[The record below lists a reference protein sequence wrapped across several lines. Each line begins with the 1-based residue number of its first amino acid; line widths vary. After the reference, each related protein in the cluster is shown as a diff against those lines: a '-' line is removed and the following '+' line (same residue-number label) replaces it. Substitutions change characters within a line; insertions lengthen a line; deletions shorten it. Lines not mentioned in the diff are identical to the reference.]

1 MMSLFVYMLILV
13 IAIISLSVY
22 LILARKDHLMNYEN
36 KLRGINKKRKSK
48 IKYIFGTIYVVIV
61 AFNVFGIIDS
71 LTDQVSPTM
80 DLSIQQFN
88 YHFLGYEG
96 ENTKTEIKKL
106 LSTVI
111 ASNLDEEN
119 VDAIITV
126 EFGNDGEIIT
136 EENPTNYTEGW
147 SINSKL
153 KPNKKYNVKFEYVKK
168 GGTKGLINK
177 IKINEVNENG

>member
-1 MMSLFVYMLILV
+1 MMFEFVYMLILI
-13 IAIISLSVY
+13 IAITSLSLCLLLGKKDY
-22 LILARKDHLMNYEN
+22 LENYEN
-36 KLRGINKKRKSK
+36 KLRGIKEKSKTK
-48 IKYIFGTIYVVIV
+48 IKYAFGAIYVVIV
-61 AFNVFGIIDS
+61 AFHVFVIIDS
-71 LTDQVSPTM
+71 LADQVSPTM
-80 DLSIQQFN
+80 DISIQQFN
-88 YHFLGYEG
+88 YDFLRYEG

-111 ASNLDEEN
+111 ASNSNEEN
-119 VDAIITV
+119 IDAIITV

-136 EENPTNYTEGW
+136 EENPTNYTKGW

-168 GGTKGLINK
+168 GNTKGLINK